1 VPLDDGLESYCKP
14 SRIREAEAE
23 VIAREAK
30 RLLDAAGDAAS
41 IGVITFYSAQRDL
54 ILEKLARLGVVEN
67 GEITPE
73 YSRNRHGEERLRV
86 GTVDA
91 FQGKEFDVV
100 LLSIVRASKK
110 VIPTNAEKEK
120 REAALNS
127 KYGHLRLS
135 NRMNVAMS
143 RQRNLL
149 ITVGA
154 IAMANT
160 QEAKE
165 AVPSL
170 HNFLTLCRG
179 EYGCIR

>member
-1 VPLDDGLESYCKP
+1 M
-14 SRIREAEAE
+14 
-23 VIAREAK
+23 
-30 RLLDAAGDAAS
+30 LDAAGDAAS

-54 ILEKLARLGVVEN
+54 ILEKLARFGVVEN

-100 LLSIVRASKK
+100 LLSIVRASRK
-110 VIPTNAEKEK
+110 VIPTNVEVEKY
-120 REAALNS
+120 EAALNS

-143 RQRNLL
+143 RQRKLL

-154 IAMANT
+154 IAMADT
-160 QEAKE
+160 QEAKA
-165 AVPSL
+165 AVPAL
-170 HNFLTLCRG
+170 YNFLTLCG
-179 EYGCIR
+179 DQYGSIR